1 MIEQEIN
8 IKDVNQEF
16 DIYLKEKAKGN
27 TDSIIRAFNNNEHNE
42 FKGYVTVRE
51 IITEGVSFMRF
62 YVDNTR
68 IFADWKKE
76 DNYAIWT
83 NFGHSYI
90 DYDGYM
96 LFPTKE
102 PDIYFCLAYKLK

>member
-1 MIEQEIN
+1 MIEQEIST
-8 IKDVNQEF
+8 KDVNQEF
-16 DIYLKEKAKGN
+16 DIYLKEKATGN
-27 TDSIIRAFNNNEHNE
+27 TDSIISAFNNNKYNE

-62 YVDNTR
+62 HVDNTR
-68 IFADWKKE
+68 LFADWQKG
-76 DNYAIWT
+76 DNYAIWQ

-90 DYDGYM
+90 EYDGYM

-102 PDIYFCLAYKLK
+102 PEIYFCLAYKLK